1 MIQMLEQTTNTIR
14 TDLINNGFRVG
25 DVQSINYGIQFSV
38 SKGSYSRIL
47 RIYSSKK
54 KGITIDASQLGN
66 GEDADQVRK
75 IISSPVEPTYVPA
88 TPSHDNFGYPLIG
101 CDESGKGDY
110 FGPLVTAAV
119 YITDGKVE
127 SSLRSIGVKDCK
139 LLTDEQVL
147 DIADKIANLLTHR
160 GYQIETLLPEEYNQ
174 KYDEITNLNKLL
186 AWLHASG
193 IENLLDSLHGIV
205 PIDIELK
212 KSYAMQITLL
222 VDQFSHNENIL
233 KDELKT
239 LGSCCKLIQ
248 KTKAES
254 NIAVAAA
261 SILARAE
268 FLKCMYRMSN
278 NYKIRFPKGATDV
291 VSTGQTFVKAYGK
304 NALKNVSKL
313 HFKTTE
319 QVVTCKND

>member
-1 MIQMLEQTTNTIR
+1 MIEQTTNTIQKN
-14 TDLINNGFRVG
+14 LENNGFRVG
-25 DVQSINYGIQFSV
+25 DVQSINYGVQFSV

-66 GEDADQVRK
+66 GEIADK
-75 IISSPVEPTYVPA
+75 IREIIGSPVESISSPASSLSQE
-88 TPSHDNFGYPLIG
+88 NLGYPLIG

-119 YITDGKVE
+119 IIDNENIAKN
-127 SSLRSIGVKDCK
+127 LKLIGVRDCK

-160 GYQIETLLPEEYNQ
+160 GYQVETLLPEEYNQ

-193 IENLLDSLHGIV
+193 IENLLEGLYGIV
-205 PIDIELK
+205 PTDIDLK
-212 KSYAMQITLL
+212 KCYAKQTTLL
-222 VDQFSHNENIL
+222 VDQFSHKENTL
-233 KDELKT
+233 KDELNT

-248 KTKAES
+248 QTHAES
-254 NIAVAAA
+254 NVAVAAA
-261 SILARAE
+261 SILARST
-268 FLKCMYRMSN
+268 FLIHMHEMSN
-278 NYKIRFPKGATDV
+278 DYKMRFPKGATDV
-291 VSTGQTFVKAYGK
+291 ISTGQKFVKAYGPD
-304 NALKNVSKL
+304 ALKNVAKI

-319 QVVTCKND
+319 QVVTFKND